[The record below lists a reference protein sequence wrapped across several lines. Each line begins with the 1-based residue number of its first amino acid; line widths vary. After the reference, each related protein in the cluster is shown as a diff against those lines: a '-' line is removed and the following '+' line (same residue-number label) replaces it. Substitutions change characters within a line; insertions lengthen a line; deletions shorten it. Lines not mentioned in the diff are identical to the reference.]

1 MRDNFRKLAQYSRLC
16 PAIFNSIVMQTVT
29 VQLTDRSARKAL
41 QDLEQKHVIRI
52 VKSPQFESPAL
63 PGKPMDLADFQAWIA
78 SSQETPSVSLKAA
91 KSTWAAKRKQ
101 LQQLTK

>member
-1 MRDNFRKLAQYSRLC
+1 
-16 PAIFNSIVMQTVT
+16 MQTVT

-52 VKSPQFESPAL
+52 VKSPRFETPAL
-63 PGKPMDLADFQAWIA
+63 PGKPMDISAFEAWIA
-78 SSQETPSVSLKAA
+78 GAEQAPSVSLKAA
-91 KSTWAAKRKQ
+91 KSTWAAKKRQ